1 MVRPACD
8 RLANKPAVCRAGI
21 FVALNV
27 AVFRIRC
34 VDVVAVAQ
42 RADADAQDSVDGFDC
57 EVVRVRAALVAGIVV
72 PCAGAASMILRIN
85 GDCKMWFGSSVGRMR
100 KIKRTTTTKIVMSF
114 LVFE

>member
-85 GDCKMWFGSSVGRMR
+85 GDYKMWLGPSVENE
-100 KIKRTTTTKIVMSF
+100 KENNKQTKYNK
-114 LVFE
+114 